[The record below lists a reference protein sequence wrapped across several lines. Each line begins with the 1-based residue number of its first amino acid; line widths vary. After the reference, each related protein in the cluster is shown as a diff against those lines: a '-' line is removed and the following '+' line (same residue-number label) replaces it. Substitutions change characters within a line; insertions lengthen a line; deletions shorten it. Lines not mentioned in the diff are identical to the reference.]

1 MRIVFIGNVE
11 FSLEV
16 LKFLVKLEAEIVGVC
31 TSKESE
37 FNSDHVDLSSFAQ
50 THGISSFYAKD
61 INSKDSLNWIE
72 SKKPDIIFCFG
83 WSWLIKKNILELA
96 PLGVVGFHPAALPE
110 NRGRHPIIW
119 ALVLGLKK
127 TASTFFFMDEGVDTG
142 DILSQKEVL
151 IPDRYDA
158 RDLYLKIIEVA
169 LEQIE
174 CFLPILTLGNYE
186 RKKQNLLYSNIW
198 RKRVEEDGLIDWR
211 MSANSIHNLVRGLA
225 KPYPGSHFL
234 LNGKQIK
241 VFKTSIYEGAPKNI
255 EPGKVL
261 DKLSGGTI
269 VKCGEGAIILH
280 ITEPPTSLI
289 IGSYL

>member
-1 MRIVFIGNVE
+1 MRIVFIGNVK
-11 FSLEV
+11 FSLET
-16 LKFLVKLEAEIVGVC
+16 LKCLVKLEAEIVGIC

-37 FNSDHVDLSSFAQ
+37 FNSDHIDLSSFAEA
-50 THGISSFYAKD
+50 HGISSFYAKD
-61 INSKDSLNWIE
+61 INSKDSINWID

-96 PLGVVGFHPAALPE
+96 PLGVVGFHPTALPE

-142 DILSQKEVL
+142 DIISQKEVL
-151 IPDRYDA
+151 IPDQYDA

-169 LEQIE
+169 LKQIE
-174 CFLPILTLGNYE
+174 FFLPSLNLGNYQ
-186 RKKQNLLYSNIW
+186 RKKQNLLYSNTW
-198 RKRVEEDGLIDWR
+198 RKRVSEDGLIDWR
-211 MSANSIHNLVRGLA
+211 MSAISIHNLVRGLT
-225 KPYPGSHFL
+225 KPYPGAHFL
-234 LNGKQIK
+234 INGKEIK
-241 VFKTSIYEGAPKNI
+241 VFKTSIYGGAPKNI

-261 DKLSGGTI
+261 DKLSGGTV

-280 ITEPPTSLI
+280 ITEPTTQLI

>member
-1 MRIVFIGNVE
+1 MRIVFIGNVK
-11 FSLEV
+11 FSLEA
-16 LKFLVKLEAEIVGVC
+16 LKCLVKLEAEIVGIC

-37 FNSDHVDLSSFAQ
+37 FNSDHIDLSSFAE

-61 INSKDSLNWIE
+61 INSKDSINWID

-96 PLGVVGFHPAALPE
+96 PLGVVGFHPTALPE

-142 DILSQKEVL
+142 DIISQKEVL
-151 IPDRYDA
+151 ISDQYDA

-169 LEQIE
+169 LKQIE
-174 CFLPILTLGNYE
+174 IFLPNLASGNYQ
-186 RKKQNLLYSNIW
+186 RKKQNLFFSNTW
-198 RKRVEEDGLIDWR
+198 RKRISEDGLIDWR
-211 MSANSIHNLVRGLA
+211 MSAISIHNLVRGLA
-225 KPYPGSHFL
+225 KPYPGAHFI
-234 LNGKQIK
+234 LNGKEIK

-255 EPGKVL
+255 EPGKIMVQE
-261 DKLSGGTI
+261 GNEI
-269 VKCGEGAIILH
+269 VVKCGEGAITLYVIDPTVNL
-280 ITEPPTSLI
+280 IT
-289 IGSYL
+289 GDYL